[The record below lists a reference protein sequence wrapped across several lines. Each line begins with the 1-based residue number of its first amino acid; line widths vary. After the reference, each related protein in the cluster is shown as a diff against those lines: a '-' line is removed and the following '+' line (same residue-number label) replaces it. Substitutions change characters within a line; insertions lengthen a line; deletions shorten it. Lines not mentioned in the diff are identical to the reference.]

1 MITTQTIY
9 FTMVHH
15 PTRGTIRA
23 GNACMTRKAAQQ
35 WLPMKTTRNSPR
47 ARAERV
53 AAKRFLRLE
62 RTTAPFLGS
71 VRCRCKRCC
80 VKVPDDLL
88 RAWHKSLRQLY
99 RFSELGFITKE
110 GFKAWDA
117 L

>member
-1 MITTQTIY
+1 
-9 FTMVHH
+9 
-15 PTRGTIRA
+15 
-23 GNACMTRKAAQQ
+23 
-35 WLPMKTTRNSPR
+35 MKTTRNSPR

-80 VKVPDDLL
+80 GKVPDDLL
-88 RAWHKSLRQLY
+88 RAWHRSLRKLY
-99 RFSELGFITKE
+99 RFSESGFITKE
-110 GFKAWDA
+110 GFAAWDA

>member
-1 MITTQTIY
+1 
-9 FTMVHH
+9 
-15 PTRGTIRA
+15 
-23 GNACMTRKAAQQ
+23 
-35 WLPMKTTRNSPR
+35 MKTTRNSPR

-62 RTTAPFLGS
+62 RTTAPLLQDAWQGYSVGLRLGS